1 MITRPLFEEKTEAET
16 GKVKMYRDNPLYF
29 LKRSGISLKKSILLY
44 LYYCLAI
51 WLPDP
56 PRPLGGICMSF
67 RTWLASRIF
76 LKAGKNI
83 KICRNLRFGS
93 GANIMIGS
101 YTGLNT
107 NTWIDNDTIIGD
119 DVMFGPEVTI
129 LSGGHNFERTDI
141 PMREQGASQRRP
153 VVIGDDVWIGT
164 RVIILPGVK
173 IGSHSIIGAGSV
185 VTRDVPEYAI
195 VAGNPAVVKKIRK
208 HTYGKDHIHHRTGI

>member
-1 MITRPLFEEKTEAET
+1 MATEQLFEEKTDAAT

-29 LKRSGISLKKSILLY
+29 LRRSNISIKKSIMLY
-44 LYYCLAI
+44 LYYSVAV

-56 PRPLGGICMSF
+56 PRPIGGLCLSF

-83 KICRNLRFGS
+83 KVGRNTRFGS
-93 GANIMIGS
+93 GVNVEIGDYS
-101 YTGLNT
+101 GLNT
-107 NTWIDNDTIIGD
+107 GGWFGNDTIIGN
-119 DVMFGPEVTI
+119 DVMFGPEVVI
-129 LSGGHNFERTDI
+129 LSGSHNFERTDI
-141 PMREQGASQRRP
+141 PMREQGATRRKP

-185 VTRDVPEYAI
+185 VTKDVPEYAI
-195 VAGNPAVVKKIRK
+195 VAGNPAVIKKFRK
-208 HTYGKDHIHHRTGI
+208 